1 MSKARLAPV
10 LACLLSAAL
19 FGASTPLARA
29 LLDPLGPLTLAGL
42 FYLGAALGTLPWA
55 LRGGGAL
62 LRRGRDLRRLLGAV
76 FFGGLVGPV
85 LVLWGLRLAP
95 AASVALWLN
104 LEAPA
109 TALIGWL
116 FFREAVD
123 RRTWIAAA
131 LVWIASVALAAPA
144 GVGGGLAA
152 LLVLLGCLAWGLDNN
167 LTAVIGGISPARTT
181 FVKGLVAGTL
191 NLSLGLGLEEP
202 TLGGAL
208 VGGALLVGVLAYG
221 ASIVLYVAG
230 AQQLGA
236 TRAQLIFATAPFFGV
251 GFAWLGL
258 GEPVLTAQ
266 LLAAGLMILALVLPF
281 TGRHAHHHHH
291 PATRHSHLHRH
302 DDGHHEHDHPD
313 GVGRGWHLHEHEHP
327 AHAHDHPH
335 LPDLHHRH
343 RHRPSGEGP

>member
-1 MSKARLAPV
+1 MSRARLAPV

-55 LRGGGAL
+55 LRGGGL
-62 LRRGRDLRRLLGAV
+62 LLWRGRDRRRLLGAV
-76 FFGGLVGPV
+76 FFGGLFGPV
-85 LVLWGLRLAP
+85 LVLSGLRLAP

-116 FFREAVD
+116 FFHEAVD

-131 LVWIASVALAAPA
+131 LVWVASVALALPE
-144 GVGGGLAA
+144 GLGGGLAG

-181 FVKGLVAGTL
+181 FAKGLVAGAV
-191 NLSLGLGLEEP
+191 NLSLGLGLESP
-202 TLGGAL
+202 TLSGGL
-208 VGGALLVGVLAYG
+208 VSGALLVGVLAYG

-266 LLAAGLMILALVLPF
+266 VLAAGLMILALVLPF
-281 TGRHAHHHHH
+281 TGGHAHHHLH

-313 GVGRGWHLHEHEHP
+313 GVGRGWHLHEHDHP